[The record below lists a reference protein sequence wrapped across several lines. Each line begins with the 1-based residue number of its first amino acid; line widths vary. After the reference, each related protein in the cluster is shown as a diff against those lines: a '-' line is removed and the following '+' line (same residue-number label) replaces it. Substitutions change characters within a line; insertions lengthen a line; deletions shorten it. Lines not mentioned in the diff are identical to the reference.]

1 MAIQKTSATKLR
13 KENKPYEA
21 ISRQVVDSLES
32 AEALAIWVYLQMRP
46 QNWTVRR
53 ADIMSK
59 LKIGR
64 DRYYRGLNE
73 LKDKGLVEDI
83 LQKEEGSG
91 KIIDRVL
98 VVYPEP
104 RKNRDAGKPY
114 DGKTVRRENG
124 TLKEVHSNK
133 DLQTTK
139 SVNKLTD
146 ASRLVQGVKE
156 KQNARREAIAK
167 KAVVP
172 TKANVAAV
180 WNTAITRHT
189 DKPYTLLSNSN
200 FSAMTLNNNSVN
212 LKLDEGEW
220 KKIMTFSIEHWQYL
234 RQRKFN
240 WMVKSPMPEV
250 PSFKFYSYHVKFFT
264 EYYNA
269 ATTAKD
275 GADVNKNSK
284 RESAAERKKAE
295 DIERKLQE
303 ARNQLEE
310 EKNRNAL
317 MRKHVSDLDKENS
330 RLRTRRRRTKVDD
343 TTDLPSWEELE
354 NEKS

>member
-104 RKNRDAGKPY
+104 RKTVMLENRMTGKPY
-114 DGKTVRRENG
+114 GGKTVH
-124 TLKEVHSNK
+124 LKKYIVIK
-133 DLQTTK
+133 IYK
-139 SVNKLTD
+139 
-146 ASRLVQGVKE
+146 
-156 KQNARREAIAK
+156 
-167 KAVVP
+167 
-172 TKANVAAV
+172 
-180 WNTAITRHT
+180 
-189 DKPYTLLSNSN
+189 LLS
-200 FSAMTLNNNSVN
+200 
-212 LKLDEGEW
+212 
-220 KKIMTFSIEHWQYL
+220 
-234 RQRKFN
+234 
-240 WMVKSPMPEV
+240 
-250 PSFKFYSYHVKFFT
+250 
-264 EYYNA
+264 
-269 ATTAKD
+269 
-275 GADVNKNSK
+275 
-284 RESAAERKKAE
+284 
-295 DIERKLQE
+295 
-303 ARNQLEE
+303 QLI
-310 EKNRNAL
+310 N
-317 MRKHVSDLDKENS
+317 
-330 RLRTRRRRTKVDD
+330 
-343 TTDLPSWEELE
+343 
-354 NEKS
+354 